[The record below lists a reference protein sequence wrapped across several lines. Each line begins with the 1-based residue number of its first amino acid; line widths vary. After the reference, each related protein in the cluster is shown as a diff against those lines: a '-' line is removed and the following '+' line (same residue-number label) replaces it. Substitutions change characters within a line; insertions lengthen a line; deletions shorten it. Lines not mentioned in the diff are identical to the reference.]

1 MKTIFSLKKMI
12 EDIKLTISM
21 LTDFVKGNYKEIPL
35 DTLSA
40 LIITIAY
47 VISPIDFV
55 TDVIPVVGW
64 IDDLVLVRF
73 FLIYAKKDIKNYVL
87 WKSKQETTIA

>member
-47 VISPIDFV
+47 VISPIDFI

-73 FLIYAKKDIKNYVL
+73 LPNN
-87 WKSKQETTIA
+87 

>member
-47 VISPIDFV
+47 VISPIDFI

-64 IDDLVLVRF
+64 IYDIVLIRF
-73 FLIYAKKDIKNYVL
+73 FIIKEKKKN
-87 WKSKQETTIA
+87 KN